1 MRARVLSTVVAAACV
16 WGAVSTTAQA
26 QVSEQAQFY
35 AQHNL
40 VSDVPGAADRVD
52 PLLVNAWGLVAG
64 PTTPWWVA
72 DNGSDSSTLYT
83 GAGMPVPLIVSVP
96 GAPTGIVFNSQA
108 GVFLVNGSAAR
119 FIFATEDGTILG
131 WNGGTSAT
139 IIHPSDGGIY
149 KGLAIDQTPGH
160 ARLYVTD
167 FHGGHV
173 DVYDGNLT
181 ELPDSF
187 EDPTIPPGY
196 APFGIANL
204 NGTIFVTY
212 ALQDDDAEDDVPGA
226 GHGFV
231 NAFDTDGHFI
241 GRVASGNELNS
252 PWGLAWAPDGFGKFS
267 GHLLVGNFG
276 DGAINAFDPRGTRR
290 GDEYRKAGFL
300 HGTNGAP
307 LRIDGL
313 WALAFGT
320 GSAAS
325 GPTTTLFFTAGPE
338 DESHG
343 LFGTLTVGHPSDR

>member
-83 GAGMPVPLIVSVP
+83 GAGMPVPLLVSVP

-160 ARLYVTD
+160 ARLYVT
-167 FHGGHV
+167 
-173 DVYDGNLT
+173 
-181 ELPDSF
+181 
-187 EDPTIPPGY
+187 
-196 APFGIANL
+196 
-204 NGTIFVTY
+204 
-212 ALQDDDAEDDVPGA
+212 
-226 GHGFV
+226 
-231 NAFDTDGHFI
+231 
-241 GRVASGNELNS
+241 
-252 PWGLAWAPDGFGKFS
+252 
-267 GHLLVGNFG
+267 VGSSC
-276 DGAINAFDPRGTRR
+276 IT
-290 GDEYRKAGFL
+290 
-300 HGTNGAP
+300 
-307 LRIDGL
+307 
-313 WALAFGT
+313 
-320 GSAAS
+320 
-325 GPTTTLFFTAGPE
+325 PTTTSGTPDRPPRSRPGSPPAGARSTRPWRWRRCR
-338 DESHG
+338 
-343 LFGTLTVGHPSDR
+343 P